1 MVYVLSRIKCAIKAD
16 QKIATHG
23 KTSVFNDVAGDL
35 DARMSKAF
43 ADRGVLVILVDLAL
57 GPTQL
62 LAEAVDGYAV
72 ISDLLDTP
80 AVSKMAANQLAQSG
94 VLNILVN
101 NASILSNATI
111 ATSLKQKWR
120 RVQDVNVDASFILA
134 HSFLPRMRAARWCGV
149 INMFSSA
156 AKSGGLTAVTFYPGP
171 KSAMRDDLL
180 PRSRSSGK
188 DRHIQR
194 CSARQCDVTNGFRA
208 APRGAQLAANLVGC
222 FCEPEE
228 VAHAVKVFASRLAGF
243 ITSEVIDPNGGLH
256 ND

>member
-1 MVYVLSRIKCAIKAD
+1 
-16 QKIATHG
+16 
-23 KTSVFNDVAGDL
+23 
-35 DARMSKAF
+35 
-43 ADRGVLVILVDLAL
+43 
-57 GPTQL
+57 
-62 LAEAVDGYAV
+62 
-72 ISDLLDTP
+72 
-80 AVSKMAANQLAQSG
+80 MAANLLAQSG

-111 ATSLKQKWR
+111 ATSPKQKWR

-156 AKSGGLTAVTFYPGP
+156 AKSGGLTVVTFYPGP

-194 CSARQCDVTNGFRA
+194 CSARQCGVTNGFRA
-208 APRGAQLAANLVGC
+208 APRGAQLAANLAGC

-228 VAHAVKVFASRLAGF
+228 VAHALKVFASRFAGF
-243 ITSEVIDPNGGLH
+243 IASEVIDPNGGLH